1 MLLEKMEYDRLDA
14 PFAEKK
20 VDINT
25 GDIVKILSDA
35 KKQPSRFD
43 VNKDS
48 VAIKIQT
55 KNGARYINLNQ
66 QSINILINEFKT
78 NDAKD
83 WIGKEAKILLNPT
96 IIGGKKVIVAYLTSQ
111 SYVLDE
117 WGAPVNTAEGVDS
130 KVEEEVPTINL
141 DEEIPTIDPS
151 EVPF

>member
-1 MLLEKMEYDRLDA
+1 MEYDRLDA

-43 VNKDS
+43 ASKDS
-48 VAIKIQT
+48 IAIKIQT

-96 IIGGKKVIVAYLTSQ
+96 IIGGKKVIVAYLVSQ
-111 SYVLDE
+111 SYTLDE
-117 WGAPVNTAEGVDS
+117 WGAPVNQVEGVDS
-130 KVEEEVPTINL
+130 KVEEEIPTINL
-141 DEEIPTIDPS
+141 DEEIPVVNLS